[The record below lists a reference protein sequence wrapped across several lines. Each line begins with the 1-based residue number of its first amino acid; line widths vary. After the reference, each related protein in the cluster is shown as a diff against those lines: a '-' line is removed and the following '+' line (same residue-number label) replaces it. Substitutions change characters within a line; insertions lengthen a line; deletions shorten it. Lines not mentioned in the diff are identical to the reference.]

1 MRKSIVIAGVLAI
14 GATAWIASGQ
24 FGGDNGP
31 ASAESSKS
39 AAQKAEKP
47 VIPVRVRELV
57 SQSRL
62 RVVTINGRTEESR
75 SVIVRA
81 ETDGP
86 ITTVRGEEGRPLEDG
101 EIIARQSAEDRHALL
116 AEAVAVEKQR
126 KVEHRA
132 ATALAKKGF
141 RSDTKLAEAQA
152 QLEAAQARSKSMR
165 IDLSRTTIRAPF
177 AGILENRHIEKG
189 DFLQKGDEIAS
200 IMDLDPIL
208 AVGYISERDIGS
220 INVGAKGTVRLMDG
234 RTVSGNVRFVGSVAD
249 SATRSFR
256 VELEIP
262 NPDYSIRAG
271 LTGELQMPLK
281 TVSAH
286 VISPAWLA
294 LADDGRIGVRTVN
307 AKNIVEFLPIGVIA
321 DTAEGLWVSGIPDRS
336 RVITVGHEFVKAGE
350 TVKPVPETAE
360 TSS

>member
-1 MRKSIVIAGVLAI
+1 MRKSIVIAGILAI

-24 FGGDNGP
+24 FSGANGP
-31 ASAESSKS
+31 ANAGTSKTAED
-39 AAQKAEKP
+39 APDKP
-47 VIPVRVRELV
+47 VIAVRVRELV
-57 SQSRL
+57 AQTRL
-62 RVVTINGRTEESR
+62 RKVTINGRTEESR

-86 ITTVRGEEGRPLEDG
+86 ITEIHGEEGRPLKDG
-101 EIIARQSAEDRHALL
+101 DMIARQGAEDRHAKL
-116 AEAVAVEKQR
+116 AEAIAVEKQR

-132 ATALAKKGF
+132 AVALAKKGF

-177 AGILENRHIEKG
+177 AGVLETRHIEKG
-189 DFLQKGDEIAS
+189 DYVQKGDEIAS
-200 IMDLDPIL
+200 IIDLDPIL

-220 INVGAKGTVRLMDG
+220 INVGAEGSARLMDG
-234 RTVSGNVRFVGSVAD
+234 RSVTGKVRFVGSVAD

-271 LTGELQMPLK
+271 LTGELRMPLK

-307 AKNIVEFLPIGVIA
+307 DQNVVEFLPIGLLA
-321 DTAEGLWVSGIPDRS
+321 DTAEGLWVSGIPDRA

-350 TVKPVPETAE
+350 TVKPVPETVE